1 MTSWYY
7 VQGSERVGPV
17 EQSELKALVLQGVL
31 GSDSYVWR
39 KGFENWQRM
48 SEVDELENLLGGGG
62 APSHV
67 DEIPAINEDEAP
79 RFDWDQVDQN
89 KRMFMIRIGLDRGCE
104 EMEYGPYALGELKR
118 AFDEKRING
127 KTFIFAPGMSDWMF
141 LADIPIYESLFEDMP
156 PVIDEIDR
164 RRTPRRPFVAR
175 MLFHNNADVFEGTC
189 RDISLGGLQVLSSN
203 LPVKMGEKVTLN
215 VHPDNSGHSFTASGT
230 IVRIL
235 EGNQGFSLRF
245 EGLSEDANSAI
256 SSYISGER

>member
-17 EQSELKALVLQGVL
+17 EQSDLKALVLQGVL

-48 SEVDELENLLGGGG
+48 SEVDELENLLGGG
-62 APSHV
+62 AQASV
-67 DEIPAINEDEAP
+67 AEIPAMDSGAASFNWENI
-79 RFDWDQVDQN
+79 DQN
-89 KRMFMIRIGLDRGCE
+89 KRMFMIRIGLDRGCDE
-104 EMEYGPYALGELKR
+104 VEYGPYALSELKR
-118 AFDEKRING
+118 AYDEKRING
-127 KTFIFAPGMSDWMF
+127 KTFIFSPGMADWMF
-141 LADIPIYESLFEDMP
+141 LADVPIYETLFEDMP

-164 RRTPRRPFVAR
+164 RKTPRRPFVAR
-175 MLFHNNADVFEGTC
+175 MLFHNNSDLFEGTC

-203 LPVKMGEKVTLN
+203 LPVRMGEKVTLN

-230 IVRIL
+230 VVRIL

-245 EGLSEDANSAI
+245 EGLSDDANSAI
-256 SSYISGER
+256 NSYINGDR

>member
-17 EQSELKALVLQGVL
+17 EQSDLKALVLQGVL

-48 SEVDELENLLGGGG
+48 SEVDELENLMGG
-62 APSHV
+62 AESSPSIG
-67 DEIPAINEDEAP
+67 EIPAMDNSAA
-79 RFDWDQVDQN
+79 RFDWDSVDHN
-89 KRMFMIRIGLDRGCE
+89 KRLFMIRIGLDRGTE
-104 EMEYGPYALGELKR
+104 EVEYGPYALAELKR

-141 LADIPIYESLFEDMP
+141 LAEIPIYETLFEDMP

-164 RRTPRRPFVAR
+164 RRAPRRPFVAR
-175 MLFHNNADVFEGTC
+175 MFFHNNSDLFEGTC

-203 LPVKMGEKVTLN
+203 LPVRMGEKVTLN

-230 IVRIL
+230 VVRLL

-245 EGLSEDANSAI
+245 EALSDDANSAI
-256 SSYISGER
+256 SSYINGER